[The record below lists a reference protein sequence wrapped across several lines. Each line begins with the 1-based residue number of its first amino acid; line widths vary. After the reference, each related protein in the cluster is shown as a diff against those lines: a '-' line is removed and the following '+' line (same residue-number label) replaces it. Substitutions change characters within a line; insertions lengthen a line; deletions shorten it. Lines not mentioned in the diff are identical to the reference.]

1 MDGSVAKEAVRKLLE
16 EVIAR
21 NPALGQLHGIAFF
34 DTQRDAV
41 ITSLGAFDQAKHAV
55 TDLPNFVGRFGTE
68 AGDRI
73 VLQFVYQYF
82 NRVNS
87 VRFDDDQF
95 EALWCDLVAEIEDA
109 HWIVRGVANL
119 RNFDCEAH
127 PVDLGD
133 GISIRGRSRSE
144 LASLGFDDTVW
155 ERITEDWRTP
165 GASSFVLVLEHSSAK
180 QPDNLILLDTY
191 QVSLRATRAVSALRL
206 ASAGSI
212 GIGPMW
218 VVRAARFNV
227 GMGGLSSTGIS
238 IPMHGARYKWTEAL
252 KPSYS
257 SIYGELAKLENERYG
272 NSPGNLDVALR
283 SFMSTYDRWPT
294 HSDSQLL
301 DLLTTLEALL
311 GADSEIAF
319 KLSFRVAALLASDD
333 QQRGVL
339 LKQMKE
345 FYDTRSRIVHGG
357 QLKSK
362 HQERLQRV
370 EELRSTVRQLVRCF
384 VAFAAAPPAGYGKR
398 FWQELDAVLV
408 DAQQREK
415 LRAAL
420 GLV

>member
-1 MDGSVAKEAVRKLLE
+1 
-16 EVIAR
+16 
-21 NPALGQLHGIAFF
+21 
-34 DTQRDAV
+34 
-41 ITSLGAFDQAKHAV
+41 
-55 TDLPNFVGRFGTE
+55 
-68 AGDRI
+68 
-73 VLQFVYQYF
+73 
-82 NRVNS
+82 
-87 VRFDDDQF
+87 
-95 EALWCDLVAEIEDA
+95 
-109 HWIVRGVANL
+109 
-119 RNFDCEAH
+119 
-127 PVDLGD
+127 
-133 GISIRGRSRSE
+133 
-144 LASLGFDDTVW
+144 
-155 ERITEDWRTP
+155 
-165 GASSFVLVLEHSSAK
+165 
-180 QPDNLILLDTY
+180 
-191 QVSLRATRAVSALRL
+191 
-206 ASAGSI
+206 
-212 GIGPMW
+212 
-218 VVRAARFNV
+218 
-227 GMGGLSSTGIS
+227 
-238 IPMHGARYKWTEAL
+238 MHGARYKWTEAL

-257 SIYGELAKLENERYG
+257 SIYGELAKLENEGYG

-301 DLLTTLEALL
+301 DLITTLEALL

-357 QLKSK
+357 QLKPK

-384 VAFAAAPPAGYGKR
+384 VAFSAAPPAGYGKR
-398 FWQELDAVLV
+398 FWRELDSVLV